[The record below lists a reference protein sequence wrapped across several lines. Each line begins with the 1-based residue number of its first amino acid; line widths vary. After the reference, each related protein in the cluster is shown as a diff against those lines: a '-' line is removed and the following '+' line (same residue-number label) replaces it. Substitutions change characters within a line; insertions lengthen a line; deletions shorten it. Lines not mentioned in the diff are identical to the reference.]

1 MEVEKNTETLFGKA
15 WNRLIPL
22 NWYRWFLFSIPF
34 SGQSAHRSL
43 LWAAGCLK
51 GTRFKTYQAICQ
63 EPINQERPSAL
74 FTCLRV
80 RRLLIYHDYSSARK
94 IQYSSWSSS
103 LDFNIAVWY
112 LCSSAIFENVNT
124 LLSCFD
130 WMGIFLFWREMSG
143 RVQRKCNL
151 CTV

>member
-1 MEVEKNTETLFGKA
+1 MEVQKNTETLFGKA

-94 IQYSSWSSS
+94 IQYGSSS
-103 LDFNIAVWY
+103 SRRNRIFLLSPDF
-112 LCSSAIFENVNT
+112 NT